1 MKKRW
6 LISMCTIMTCALLTG
21 CNTAKEEQSNTVES
35 VTESVE
41 DATESV
47 ETSTE
52 NVESVTEVVE
62 ENTETAGIISPLPT
76 TIDMNH
82 LENCTVAVSLEQGGA
97 YVDDTGAMQM
107 DVTVYTYDLYDMVDM
122 ASLKVGDV
130 IEIRGQEVAVD
141 SLEQDARGIIINGGI
156 EEGGYDF
163 RADDGTVWYEC
174 GFNDAKSY
182 YELGK
187 ATIRV
192 SADMTFYDNSD
203 LDKGEV
209 TYFAG
214 DFLTDAA
221 GIVYHFVPN
230 NTSIVIENG
239 MIIEMHRSY
248 MP

>member
-62 ENTETAGIISPLPT
+62 ENIETVRIIAPLPT

-130 IEIRGQEVAVD
+130 MEIRGQEVAVD
-141 SLEQDARGIIINGGI
+141 SLEQDARGIIINGGL
-156 EEGGYDF
+156 EEGGYEF
-163 RADDGTVWYEC
+163 GTNNETVWYEC